1 MKRAILGLVFL
12 LLSAL
17 MAAQAPAVGDYTK
30 LATQVEYVVHDFQF
44 HNGEKLPELRLHYA
58 TWGTPKR
65 NAAGEI
71 VNAVL
76 LLHGTMGSGID
87 WGRPSPTNPAVHPL
101 LGPGGAL
108 DIGEY
113 YVIAPDTIGAGESSR
128 PSDGLRMKF
137 PHYNLEDIVKAERL
151 LAEHLGV
158 KHVIAV
164 VGASMGGRQ
173 TWQWTVQYPEFMDAS
188 VPMISSPFPNAGR
201 RGVIDFLPEQI
212 IKSDPEW
219 KQGNYEKNPEGS
231 RLADLTYSLFLRTPA
246 WYQQELPTRADT
258 EKSVREGHGQY
269 NVPDANDFIYMMELN
284 DGFDAWS
291 QLDRVRCPVLMINM
305 AGDNMVPVELHDGEK
320 TAARLKN
327 ATYLE
332 IKEQAEYGHGAL
344 GRTVNIWGP
353 KLRDWLH
360 TVRSQKDSAAAT
372 NNAGGRN

>member
-1 MKRAILGLVFL
+1 
-12 LLSAL
+12 
-17 MAAQAPAVGDYTK
+17 
-30 LATQVEYVVHDFQF
+30 
-44 HNGEKLPELRLHYA
+44 
-58 TWGTPKR
+58 
-65 NAAGEI
+65 
-71 VNAVL
+71 
-76 LLHGTMGSGID
+76 MGSGID
-87 WGRPSPTNPAVHPL
+87 WGRPSPANPAVHPL

-108 DIGEY
+108 DISEY
-113 YVIAPDTIGAGESSR
+113 YVIAPDTIGAGKSSR

-201 RGVIDFLPEQI
+201 RGIIDFLPEQI

-219 KQGNYEKNPEGS
+219 KQGNYEKNPEGA

-246 WYQQELPTRADT
+246 WYQQQLPTRADT

-291 QLDRVRCPVLMINM
+291 QLDRVRCPVLIINM

-360 TVRSQKDSAAAT
+360 TVRSQKDSAAT
-372 NNAGGRN
+372 NNNAACGN